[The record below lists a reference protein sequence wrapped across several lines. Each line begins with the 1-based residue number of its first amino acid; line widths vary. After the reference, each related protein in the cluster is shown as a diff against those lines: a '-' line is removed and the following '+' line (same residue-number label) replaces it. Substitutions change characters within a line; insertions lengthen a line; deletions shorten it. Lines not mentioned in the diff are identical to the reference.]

1 GYLWAGHE
9 QCDDGNLVGHDGCE
23 TTCQPTW
30 IERMDTTGSHTCAQF
45 VDGALRCWGVNNYGQ
60 LGRGDT
66 INTQG
71 QSPHAVPVIP
81 VGGPVEQL
89 ALSSAF
95 MCALLQ
101 SGAVRCWGRF
111 GGYGY
116 GNLDNIGDQP
126 GEMPPPDIDLGGTVL
141 GLSSGSAH
149 TCALMAGG
157 SVRCWGANSWGE
169 LGLGHTNT
177 IGDQPGEMPPPIV
190 DLGGPVAQLS
200 LASQGACALMETGT
214 VRCWGRYGMFSYG
227 NNLDLGNEPG
237 EIPTP

>member
-1 GYLWAGHE
+1 
-9 QCDDGNLVGHDGCE
+9 
-23 TTCQPTW
+23 
-30 IERMDTTGSHTCAQF
+30 
-45 VDGALRCWGVNNYGQ
+45 
-60 LGRGDT
+60 

-149 TCALMAGG
+149 TCARMAGG

-237 EIPTP
+237 EMPPPDVDLGPGTIVKLEVGSLHACVLLDTGAVRCWGYGNWGLLGNGSTQSIGDQPGEMPPPDLELGG